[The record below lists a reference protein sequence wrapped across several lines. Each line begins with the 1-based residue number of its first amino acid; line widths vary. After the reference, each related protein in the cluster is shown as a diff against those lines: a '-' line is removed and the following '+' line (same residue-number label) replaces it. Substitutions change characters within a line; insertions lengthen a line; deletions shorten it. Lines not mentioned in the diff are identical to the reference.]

1 MKRSIA
7 ILLAVAVIALWS
19 GSAYGFHDQGVA
31 DCAGCHTMH
40 NSQNG
45 AIVADGGSPGQGVNA
60 YLLKAATPSDTCLAC
75 HAGDGGSYHVLATD
89 PLVPTNERGAG
100 DFVFLTEDNVND
112 GHAGA
117 SNPIPGYAAGH
128 NINAPGHGISTDPVL
143 ATAPGGTFPSAD
155 LACSSCHDPHGTEVV
170 PPALRR
176 QSPGAHRR
184 HDLRVPQ
191 RGSGRHRPRP
201 LLRCRGQRQPHR
213 LQGGH
218 ERLVRQLP
226 R

>member
-7 ILLAVAVIALWS
+7 ILLAVAVVALWT

-45 AIVADGGSPGQGVNA
+45 AIVADGGSPGNGVNV

-75 HAGDGGSYHVLATD
+75 HAGDGGSYHVLASD

-117 SNPIPGYAAGH
+117 TNPIPGYAAGH
-128 NINAPGHGISTDPVL
+128 NINAPGHGIATDPVL

-155 LACSSCHDPHGTEVV
+155 LGLLELPRPARHRLV
-170 PPALRR
+170 PAALRR
-176 QSPGAHRR
+176 QPPRADRVSPPTPSRTR
-184 HDLRVPQ
+184 LRTPPASACSS
-191 RGSGRHRPRP
+191 GSRATPTTPPTRPA
-201 LLRCRGQRQPHR
+201 
-213 LQGGH
+213 
-218 ERLVRQLP
+218 
-226 R
+226 